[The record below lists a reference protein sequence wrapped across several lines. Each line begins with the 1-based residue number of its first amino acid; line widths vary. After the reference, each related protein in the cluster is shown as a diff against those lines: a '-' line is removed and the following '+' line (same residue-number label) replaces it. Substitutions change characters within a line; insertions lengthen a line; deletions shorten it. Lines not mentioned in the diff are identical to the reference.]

1 MARILVIDDDPT
13 IRSLCTLALTNTG
26 HEVAT
31 APDGRDG
38 LAMLGHSS
46 FDLVVTDLVMP
57 DQEGISTIRS
67 IRDMAH
73 DLPILAISG
82 SMIGDPRGGLDYLKL
97 AMSLGAQAGLRKP
110 FSPRQLTKAVEE
122 LLAAAVP
129 PPAAA

>member
-13 IRSLCTLALTNTG
+13 IRSLCTLALTNSG
-26 HEVAT
+26 HEVVT

-38 LAMLGHSS
+38 LSLLGRNA

-67 IRDMAH
+67 IRGMAR

-82 SMIGDPRGGLDYLKL
+82 SAGGEARGVDYLKL
-97 AMSLGAQAGLRKP
+97 ALSLGAQAGLRKP
-110 FSPRQLTKAVEE
+110 FSPRQLTGAVEA
-122 LLAAAVP
+122 LLRDGP
-129 PPAAA
+129 PPAGA

>member
-38 LAMLGHSS
+38 VAMLGQRS

-67 IRDMAH
+67 IREMTR

-122 LLAAAVP
+122 LLAAAP

>member
-13 IRSLCTLALTNTG
+13 IRSLCTLALTNGG

-38 LAMLGHSS
+38 VALLGRRS

-67 IRDMAH
+67 IRDMAR

-82 SMIGDPRGGLDYLKL
+82 SMGGEARGGVDYLKL
-97 AMSLGAQAGLRKP
+97 ALSLGAQAGLRKP
-110 FSPRQLTKAVEE
+110 FSPRQLAKAVDE
-122 LLAAAVP
+122 LLGAGSP

>member
-13 IRSLCTLALTNTG
+13 IRSLCTLALTNSG

-38 LAMLGHSS
+38 LALLGRRR

-57 DQEGISTIRS
+57 DQEGIATIRS
-67 IRDMAH
+67 IRDLAH

-82 SMIGDPRGGLDYLKL
+82 SLGSEVRGGVDYLKL
-97 AMSLGAQAGLRKP
+97 AISLGAQAGLRKP
-110 FSPRQLTKAVEE
+110 FSPRQLSKAVEE
-122 LLAAAVP
+122 LLAGGP
-129 PPAAA
+129 MPPAPP